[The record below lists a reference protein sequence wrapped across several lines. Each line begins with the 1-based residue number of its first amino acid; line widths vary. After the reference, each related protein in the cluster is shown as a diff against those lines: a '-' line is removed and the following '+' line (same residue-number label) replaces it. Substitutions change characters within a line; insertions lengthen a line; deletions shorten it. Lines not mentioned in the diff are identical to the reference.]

1 MDINKRQLLWAGI
14 ILAGIVLA
22 MVWLSK
28 YVNAP
33 EAALP
38 SGAPGAATSTARET
52 PSSPSAAPSAPS
64 APAPAK
70 PFPINAAD
78 NIADWSFAG
87 PYAADP
93 ALVAQANADVSR
105 LSGLIGSGKYDDYDI
120 YDGIANDY
128 ANLGNGAEAYRNYD
142 RAIAIHPSKGLAYAN
157 LGHFFGLLGAY
168 YTAADAYA
176 KAVAVEP
183 AMLEYHLERLTYLT
197 AQFPDDKVRITSAL
211 ADASKQFGDTAPV
224 LAIEARWLTS
234 VGRYADAIKAWQT
247 VKTLSPGQD
256 VAPVNAAIASLQAKL
271 QAQQ

>member
-52 PSSPSAAPSAPS
+52 PSSPSAATSTSVGAS
-64 APAPAK
+64 VR
-70 PFPINAAD
+70 PFPINPAD
-78 NIADWSFAG
+78 RIVSWGFAG
-87 PYAADP
+87 PYAADK

-142 RAIAIHPSKGLAYAN
+142 RAIAIHPAKGLAYAN
-157 LGHFFGLLGAY
+157 LGHFFSLLGAY

-197 AQFPDDKVRITSAL
+197 AQFPDDTARITSAL
-211 ADASKQFGDTAPV
+211 SDASKQFGDTAPV